1 MKKFLEEL
9 IRESAR
15 ILYHVVVVSLSAAIA
30 LSLPYTAAFVA
41 QNLQDYW
48 TLIETRK
55 VFLISIEI
63 GLAVLLILFFNF
75 IARIWKDR
83 KLSRMAKTA
92 GLAFVTPNRGF
103 FARRRIRKLKTKQG
117 FARDLMFIG
126 STGYRTFVDPNGEL
140 YHVVQNCRK
149 AKIMLLCPNSK
160 GATTRAKGIL
170 SPDITPECLGTQI
183 QKSIEYLRGL
193 KGIQKNIKL
202 KLYEDSPFLKLTILA
217 DYVWI
222 QHYHA
227 GIDVERMPKYVFKHN
242 QNPKSLYVPFYQY
255 FLSRWDNPDVPEY
268 DFDGDELVYRDLAGN
283 EVRREQLKWIRMEAS
298 SAGSP
303 SGLPSSQRSS
313 LREAALSSTSPIEG
327 QPELWKPKSNWDLGG
342 Y

>member
-9 IRESAR
+9 IKGSAH
-15 ILYHVVVVSLSAAIA
+15 ILYHVIVVSLSAAIA
-30 LSLPYTAAFVA
+30 LSLPYTAAFVT
-41 QNLQDYW
+41 QNLQVYW
-48 TLIETRK
+48 LLIETQK

-83 KLSRMAKTA
+83 RLSGMAKSA
-92 GLAFVTPNRGF
+92 GLVFVTPNKGF

-117 FARDLMFIG
+117 FARDIMFIG

-140 YHVVQNCRK
+140 YDVVQNCRE
-149 AKIMLLCPNSK
+149 AKIMLLYPHSK

-170 SPDITPECLGTQI
+170 SSDITPECLGAQI
-183 QKSIEYLRGL
+183 QKSIDYLKGL

-202 KLYEDSPFLKLTILA
+202 KLYQDSPFLKLTILA
-217 DYVWI
+217 DYVWV

-227 GIDVERMPKYVFKHN
+227 GIDVEMMPKYVFKHN

-255 FLSRWDNPDVPEY
+255 FLTMWDNPDVPEY
-268 DFDGDELVYRDLAGN
+268 DFDSDELVYRDLGGN
-283 EVRREQLKWIRMEAS
+283 EVRREKPEWIGMEAPR
-298 SAGSP
+298 AESP
-303 SGLPSSQRSS
+303 YNNPAPQSLP
-313 LREAALSSTSPIEG
+313 
-327 QPELWKPKSNWDLGG
+327 LWKPQLPSVGSL
-342 Y
+342 